1 MYEEI
6 LERIKQNLSLCE
18 PKEIDCNF
26 FVHPHHKYCNYKS
39 GNSLKN
45 NCGYKG
51 SVCCGLSKADKK
63 GPVNAWN
70 ELINYKKLA
79 FKRGREFE
87 DKRVCSKIQT
97 NTKKSIKVL
106 EFRRSLNPLLQ

>member
-1 MYEEI
+1 MKIYQKEFNKI
-6 LERIKQNLSLCE
+6 LVYARTKKLIVIFCPPN
-18 PKEIDCNF
+18 P
-26 FVHPHHKYCNYKS
+26 KYCNNKS

-97 NTKKSIKVL
+97 NTKKSFEVL
-106 EFRRSLNPLLQ
+106 EFRKSFNPLLQ